1 MALETQNQVGT
12 VGIEPL
18 RRKLDVRPSETMGEY
33 TPKLSLRTLLE
44 ACFRHR
50 IRLLCAA
57 GLPIIVTLLAIL
69 FMPRRYQATMQ
80 LAVLNTRQY
89 SVISSDSDQPA
100 KMVSDITDSD
110 VNSQAQLLR
119 SRDVLNQTLD
129 QLGRPA
135 TPVLARDR
143 AIDALD
149 NKLDVAPVRESNI
162 LNVSYIDSSPARAT
176 ETLQALASSFVGKEL
191 SILRPM
197 HGEKLFVGLVA
208 ERQRDLK
215 SAQDD
220 FAKFKVETG
229 IASLKDDEAM
239 LLRQLEG
246 LSSQS
251 ASLTSELALEKRR
264 AEKTDDELARHPE
277 RITTQNRSTPNQAA
291 IESLTSLL
299 VQLQNKRTGLLTG
312 YEPTERIV
320 QDVEAQIE
328 NVENQLSKLRSTNA
342 VETTTDMNPLT
353 LELKSQLARS
363 QISGT
368 AIAAQRSAVEV
379 QKQAY
384 LSKLNQ
390 IEGGTAQFDNLQ
402 KRVQEAQANL
412 DLALQKRDQAA
423 VDDALDKD
431 RILNVAFAAKPS
443 ASSVPVQ
450 PRPALYLALGLFIA
464 AFLGVGTCVVS
475 ELGRNNIQSPAE
487 LDAITGLT
495 TLVCVPLQ
503 TNLLRGDRLG
513 LADGDPDF
521 RTGSALVSAHE
532 SQVKN
537 SLQPFVARSE
547 S

>member
-1 MALETQNQVGT
+1 VALETHNQIGT
-12 VGIEPL
+12 VGLEPL
-18 RRKLDVRPSETMGEY
+18 KRTLDVRLPEAMGEY
-33 TPKLSLRTLLE
+33 TPKLSLRTLIE

-50 IRLLCAA
+50 IRLLCVA
-57 GLPIIVTLLAIL
+57 GLPVLFTLLAIL
-69 FMPRRYQATMQ
+69 FMPKRYQATMQ

-89 SVISSDSDQPA
+89 SVISSESDQPA

-119 SRDVLNQTLD
+119 SREVLNQTLD

-143 AIDALD
+143 AIDAFD

-162 LNVSYIDSSPARAT
+162 LNVSYIDSSPAQAT

-197 HGEKLFVGLVA
+197 HGEKLFVGLVE

-264 AEKTDDELARHPE
+264 AEKTDAELARHPE

-299 VQLQNKRTGLLTG
+299 VQLQNKRTSLLTG

-320 QDVEAQIE
+320 RDIEAQIN
-328 NVENQLSKLRSTNA
+328 NVENQLSKLRSANA

-390 IEGGTAQFDNLQ
+390 LEGRTAQFDSLQ
-402 KRVQEAQANL
+402 KRVQEAQTNL

-464 AFLGVGTCVVS
+464 AFLGVGTCVVT

-495 TLVCVPLQ
+495 TLACVPLQ
-503 TNLLRGDRLG
+503 TNLFREDRLG
-513 LADGDPDF
+513 LADGGPDF
-521 RTGSALVSAHE
+521 RTGSALMSAHE

>member
-320 QDVEAQIE
+320 QDVEAQIK

>member
-1 MALETQNQVGT
+1 MALETHNQIGT
-12 VGIEPL
+12 VGLEPL
-18 RRKLDVRPSETMGEY
+18 RRKLDVRHSETMGEY
-33 TPKLSLRTLLE
+33 TPRLSLRTLLE

-57 GLPIIVTLLAIL
+57 GLPILFALLAIL
-69 FMPRRYQATMQ
+69 FMPKRYQATMQ

-100 KMVSDITDSD
+100 KMVNDITDSD

-135 TPVLARDR
+135 TPALIRDR

-149 NKLDVAPVRESNI
+149 NKLDVEPVRESNI

-197 HGEKLFVGLVA
+197 HGEKLFVGLV
-208 ERQRDLK
+208 EQRQRDLK

-220 FAKFKVETG
+220 FAKFKVKTG

-299 VQLQNKRTGLLTG
+299 VQLQNKRTTLLTG
-312 YEPTERIV
+312 YQPTERIV
-320 QDVEAQIE
+320 QDIEAQIT
-328 NVENQLSKLRSTNA
+328 NVESQLTKLRSTNA
-342 VETTTDMNPLT
+342 LETTTDMNPLT

-390 IEGGTAQFDNLQ
+390 LEGSTAQFDDLQ
-402 KRVQEAQANL
+402 KRVQEAQTNL

-450 PRPALYLALGLFIA
+450 PRPALYLGLGLFIA

-513 LADGDPDF
+513 LPDGGPDF

-537 SLQPFVARSE
+537 SLQTFVARSE